1 MTNQSLGSQLSQ
13 LEQFRNAFAPGDDH
27 RLLRLLKQLGR
38 ARFSTTAFLMRFH
51 EALLFFRAFPSSP
64 AILRETEKL
73 LRGFLPKVEHLQNA
87 GGDLDDFDTF
97 EDSGMVGTI
106 MQDTLSFDVLRW
118 LVQYAPRSVEI
129 AWDDYEDERGM
140 GMVWPL
146 LMPLQAEDAYVEAN
160 IPWRK
165 WLEKAV
171 PRGKTELQWIIEQ
184 IEQLPMSNLEKSR
197 TYDLLRLPVRWKM
210 GNQHFSR
217 TLNWS
222 RPQQVFYH
230 REPLLQRSVVS
241 LREQLSQKPPRLRKL
256 SRAEGRQA
264 IYRIHEIML
273 VRYRELYGTT
283 LGDPD
288 SVLRVDLGRG
298 VEIYLWNLPPD
309 RRLPLRAYV
318 AGFTLKNGVPI
329 NYIEAIGLC
338 EWMEVGFNT
347 FYTFRGG
354 EVAWIF
360 AQVLRCLCS
369 LTGATCISMYPY
381 QLGDHNE
388 EAIESGAYWFY
399 RKLGLRPSR
408 KDLVA
413 LVEQEERKIAGN
425 PMYRTSA
432 RTLRRLASASLIYEL
447 PGSEIGAWDH
457 FSTRNLG
464 LMSARRMS
472 RDFEGEFSRF
482 RESASAALAKLL
494 NVERT
499 RWSPLERQAFE
510 DFAVVLFQ
518 AKELRSWTPQQR
530 RDLAELIRAKSAPD
544 EMLYL
549 HLTQKHTRL
558 RELLLKLGS

>member
-1 MTNQSLGSQLSQ
+1 MPNNSLDRQLSQ
-13 LEQFRNAFAPGDDH
+13 LEQFRNSFAPGDDR

-38 ARFSTTAFLMRFH
+38 ARFLSTTSLVRFH

-64 AILRETEKL
+64 AVLRETEAL
-73 LRGFLPKVEHLQNA
+73 LRGFLLRVEQLQKS

-97 EDSGMVGTI
+97 EDSGMVGTT
-106 MQDTLSFDVLRW
+106 MQDTLSFDVVRW
-118 LVQYAPRSVEI
+118 LVRHLPRAVEI

-146 LMPLQAEDAYVEAN
+146 LIPLQAEDTYVEAN

-165 WLEKAV
+165 WLETAV
-171 PRGKTELQWIIEQ
+171 PRGKTDLPWIVEQ
-184 IEQLPMSNLEKSR
+184 IAKLPVNDLERSR
-197 TYDLLRLPVRWKM
+197 TYDLLRLPVRWKI
-210 GNQHFSR
+210 GNAHYSR
-217 TLNWS
+217 TRNWS
-222 RPQQVFYH
+222 RPGNVFYH
-230 REPLLQRSVVS
+230 RESLIQRNAVS
-241 LREQLSQKPPRLRKL
+241 LKDQLGQKPPRFRKV
-256 SRAEGRQA
+256 SRAEGRETMD
-264 IYRIHEIML
+264 RIHEIML

-298 VEIYLWNLPPD
+298 VMIYLWNLPPD

-354 EVAWIF
+354 EVAWVF

-369 LTGATCISMYPY
+369 LMGTTCVSMYPY
-381 QLGDHNE
+381 QLGDQNE

-399 RKLGLRPSR
+399 RKLGFRPAR

-413 LVEQEERKIAGN
+413 LVEQEERKIAAN
-425 PMYRTSA
+425 PKYRTSA
-432 RTLRRLASASLIYEL
+432 RTLRRLASAHLIYEL
-447 PGSEIGAWDH
+447 PGSEVGAWDH

-464 LMSARRMS
+464 LAAAHRMAR
-472 RDFEGEFSRF
+472 EFRGDAATF
-482 RESASAALAKLL
+482 RSSASAALANALTVNTK
-494 NVERT
+494 
-499 RWSPLERQAFE
+499 RWSSLQRQAFD
-510 DFAVVLFQ
+510 DFAIVL
-518 AKELRSWTPQQR
+518 ARGKELRSWTEEQR
-530 RDLAELIRAKSAPD
+530 RDLVELIRAKSAPD

-549 HLTQKHTRL
+549 HLTQKHARL
-558 RELLLKLGS
+558 REALLKLGS